1 MAVKKNNTIKL
12 KFDSARN
19 LAPAPES
26 KSAAKINERYDL
38 FINGKFEK
46 PSNKKY
52 FATINPATEEKL
64 SEIAEANAAV
74 VAVRGRGPTDN
85 TGPRWIASPCEIKI
99 HQFSVFSRANIVL
112 PGCLCRDTDVASI

>member
-1 MAVKKNNTIKL
+1 MATKKNNTIKL

-26 KSAAKINERYDL
+26 KSAAKIDQQYDL

-46 PSNKKY
+46 PQSKKY

-64 SEIAEANAAV
+64 SMIAEANTADVNKAV
-74 VAVRGRGPTDN
+74 VAARCLLPKEQN
-85 TGPRWIASPCEIKI
+85 TFTA
-99 HQFSVFSRANIVL
+99 L
-112 PGCLCRDTDVASI
+112 PV